1 MDLNDTLFWL
11 VGLSTAVLVMRLL
24 VQRPW
29 AWGWCA
35 VALILTGTLLSGW
48 YWYPQSVGIVAVAVW
63 LVLVVLPTSGQRLA
77 MRLVS
82 WRRTGWAR
90 WVARV
95 SVWLHPA
102 DGWGASRDFIE
113 ALAAL
118 QEGRVAEGQRLLA
131 ELQHPHS
138 PLGRTAIA
146 LQARQTEQWLPF
158 LSWIDSSPDRDELLA
173 DGNLLDVYL
182 QALGE
187 TGQRTRMLHEF
198 AHRMQGRVTPTAQLR
213 VAALCGE
220 VATVERLLNGELRD
234 WPPEVREYWRASVRQ
249 VQGDPA
255 ASTAFERL
263 TANPNALIARL
274 AHQRLA
280 NPLSPPVAGEFD
292 AVGLTALVALRSEV
306 AHEAQYAVLSSTPR
320 RRPVVTLLIAL
331 ALGINFARE
340 IPGGCEDQ
348 ENLVELGAVV
358 IPRVPLPENPLAPRF
373 DEWWRPLTAAFLHFG
388 WPHFL
393 MNLFALLF
401 LGTRLERAWGHW
413 RTLICY
419 AAAIAVSMT
428 LTPWILERE
437 AAEPQILAGASG
449 GIMGLLGGLVG
460 HLLVGRWRRRTPQVA
475 KQLTL
480 LVGFVLLQTMFDF
493 SHPEVSYHAHLLG
506 LATGVFCGLL
516 FGLLPARGAAQSATT
531 APEES
536 VAAGL

>member
-11 VGLSTAVLVMRLL
+11 VGLSTAVLIVRLL
-24 VQRPW
+24 AQRPW
-29 AWGWCA
+29 AGGWCV
-35 VALILTGTLLSGW
+35 VALLLTATLVSGW
-48 YWYPQSVGIVAVAVW
+48 TWFPQTVGFVAFTLW
-63 LVLVVLPTSGQRLA
+63 LLLVMLPTSGQRLA

-82 WRRTGWAR
+82 WRRTRWAR
-90 WVARV
+90 WVARA

-102 DGWGASRDFIE
+102 DGWGASRDFID

-131 ELQHPHS
+131 DLQHPHS

-158 LSWIDSSPDRDELLA
+158 LSWIDSSPDRDHLLL

-198 AHRMQGRVTPTAQLR
+198 ARRMEGRVTPTAQMR

-220 VATVERLLNGELRD
+220 VETVERLLHGELRD
-234 WPPEVREYWRASVRQ
+234 WPPEVQEYWRASVRQ
-249 VQGDPA
+249 AHGDPSA
-255 ASTAFERL
+255 AAAFEQL
-263 TANPNALIARL
+263 ISGPNALIARL
-274 AHQRLA
+274 AQQRLA
-280 NPLSPPVAGEFD
+280 TPLAPPAPGEFD
-292 AVGLTALVALRSEV
+292 AVGVAALAALRSEV
-306 AHEAQYAVLSSTPR
+306 AHEARYAVLSSTPR
-320 RRPVVTLLIAL
+320 RRPVVTVLIAL
-331 ALGINFARE
+331 ALAVNFARE

-358 IPRVPLPENPLAPRF
+358 VPRVPLPDNPLAPRF

-401 LGTRLERAWGHW
+401 LGARLERAWGPW
-413 RTLICY
+413 RTLLCY

-428 LTPWILERE
+428 ITPWILEQE
-437 AAEPQILAGASG
+437 AVDPQILAGASG

-460 HLLVGRWRRRTPQVA
+460 HLLVGRWRRRTPLVA

-480 LVGFVLLQTMFDF
+480 LVGFVLLQTMFDL

-506 LATGVFCGLL
+506 LATGVICGLL
-516 FGLLPARGAAQSATT
+516 FGLLPIRTASAGATS
-531 APEES
+531 P
-536 VAAGL
+536 AGSLTP